1 MNRGCVDLE
10 STFEGE
16 PDRTLKEM
24 DQTAVQFF
32 GFLEKQNRSE
42 WEPNLFWPVMTGS
55 GVAL

>member
-32 GFLEKQNRSE
+32 GFLRKAKPIGMGTKPILTSHDR
-42 WEPNLFWPVMTGS
+42 
-55 GVAL
+55 